1 MRPGSILV
9 GGKEYP
15 VESEQLV
22 TGEYLRTV
30 KVHGVERQEWATYS
44 YVSVVIAEAHGKSVE
59 G

>member
-1 MRPGSILV
+1 MRPGSILLN
-9 GGKEYP
+9 GREYP
-15 VESEQLV
+15 VIDEVMV

-30 KVHGVERQEWATYS
+30 KVHGVTRQEWATYS